1 MDTKALLN
9 TIAIILII
17 AIAYA
22 SFWILVILLVG
33 YIIYLTLSVA
43 TDQESKS

>member
-33 YIIYLTLSVA
+33 YIIYLTLSVS